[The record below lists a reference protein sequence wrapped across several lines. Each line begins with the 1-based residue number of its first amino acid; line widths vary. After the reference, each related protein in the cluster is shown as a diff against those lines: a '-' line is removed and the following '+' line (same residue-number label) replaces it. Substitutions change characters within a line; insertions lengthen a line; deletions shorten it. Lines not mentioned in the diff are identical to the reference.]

1 MPKSKQNGASKI
13 RVTTAINNKMA
24 TVKRTITVMVGNLVK
39 GTVTIV
45 VLTTKERNHK
55 VKEIVAMIIAS
66 KLIIVLTKLVHVLT
80 SKLAQQL

>member
-1 MPKSKQNGASKI
+1 MPKSKQNDASKI

-24 TVKRTITVMVGNLVK
+24 TVKRTITVMVGKLVK

-55 VKEIVAMIIAS
+55 AKEIVAMIIAN
-66 KLIIVLTKLVHVLT
+66 KLIIVPTKLVLVLT
-80 SKLAQQL
+80 LKPEQQL